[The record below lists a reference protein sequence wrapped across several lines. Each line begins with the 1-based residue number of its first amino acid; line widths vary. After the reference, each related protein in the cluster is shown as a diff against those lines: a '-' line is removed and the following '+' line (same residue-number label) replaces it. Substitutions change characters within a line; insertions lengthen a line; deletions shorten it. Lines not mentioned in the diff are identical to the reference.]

1 MAALH
6 NTRQEAFAR
15 LVFKGLPPFR
25 AYPEAGYR
33 PHNGSPYRLRDNAR
47 VKARIGE
54 LRSQATMRAKYTVE
68 TLTDNLELAREQA
81 YRIENP
87 NAQVQ
92 ALLAIAKLLGLIV
105 DKQELKANVSSMNSE
120 ELEQAARA
128 ELGDEVV
135 DLLMAKARTPEPTHD
150 APNSEN

>member
-1 MAALH
+1 MPAIASA
-6 NTRQEAFAR
+6 RQETFAR
-15 LVFKGLPPFR
+15 LVFKGIPPLR
-25 AYPEAGYR
+25 AYPQAGYK
-33 PHNGSPYRLRDNAR
+33 PDAGNPYRLTDNDR
-47 VKARIGE
+47 VRSRIAE
-54 LRSQATMRAKYTVE
+54 LRRQATMRAKYTVE
-68 TLTDNLELAREQA
+68 TLTENLELAREQA

-105 DKQELKANVSSMNSE
+105 DKQEIKANVSSMNSE

-128 ELGDEVV
+128 ELGDDVV

-150 APNSEN
+150 APKSEN